1 MALPITV
8 PFTFANATTTQNLS
22 SLDSNF
28 NALANGLNGLANG
41 ASQIS
46 ISSISA
52 NGTPSNS
59 TYLRGDGSWFPVSGS
74 GTVTVVGATAANGFS
89 FSGSPI
95 TNSGTLTLNV
105 PSPGASGNILTSN
118 GTAWVSQ
125 ANSGSGI
132 GIGQTWQSPSR
143 SFGVTYTNTTG
154 KPIFLVVG
162 GYSAT
167 SSISVTVDGFGMYG
181 SAAVSG
187 QTTSD
192 WFGIIQPGSSYVVS
206 WSGLLSHWYE
216 LR

>member
-8 PFTFANATTTQNLS
+8 PYTFANATTTQNLS
-22 SLDSNF
+22 YLDADF

-41 ASQIS
+41 TSQIS

-59 TYLRGDGSWFPVSGS
+59 TYLRGDGNWYPVSGS
-74 GTVTVVGATAANGFS
+74 GTVTVVAATTSNGFS

-105 PSPGASGNILTSN
+105 PNPGTFGNLLTSN
-118 GTAWVSQ
+118 GSAWISL

-132 GIGQTWQSPSR
+132 GTGQTWQSPSR

-154 KPIFLVVG
+154 KPIFLIVSGYAYSGSIVV
-162 GYSAT
+162 T
-167 SSISVTVDGFGMYG
+167 IDGTGLVG
-181 SAAVSG
+181 SAGLSG

-192 WFGIIQPGSSYVVS
+192 WFGIVQSGSSYSVT
-206 WSGLLSHWYE
+206 WPGLFGHWNE